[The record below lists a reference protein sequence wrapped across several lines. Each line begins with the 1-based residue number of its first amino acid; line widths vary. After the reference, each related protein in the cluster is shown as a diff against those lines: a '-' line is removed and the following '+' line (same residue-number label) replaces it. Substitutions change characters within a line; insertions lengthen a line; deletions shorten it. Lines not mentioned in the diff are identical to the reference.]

1 MKRIFLFIATNLA
14 IMVVLGIVLNVT
26 QANRFISNGSIDIQT
41 LLFFSLIVGFTG
53 SFISLA
59 ISKWIAKQAYNIH
72 VIKSPSNTAEEWL
85 VDTVKQLAK
94 KAKIKMPEVGIYDS
108 PEVNAFAT
116 GPSRSD
122 SLVAVSSGL
131 LRTMNKT
138 EAEGVLAHEVAHVA
152 NGDMVTMTLLQGVLN
167 TFVVFLSRIAA
178 FALDAFLRK
187 NDEENTGPGIGYYI
201 ASFIF
206 EILLGVLA
214 SILVMS
220 FSRHREFHADA
231 GAARLWGKEP
241 MLAAL
246 RKLQAVMQHDPI
258 IDDRAAAVSAFKISG
273 KPNGF
278 LALFSS
284 HPPLE
289 ERIAALEKLRV
300 A

>member
-1 MKRIFLFIATNLA
+1 MKRIFLFLATNLA

-26 QANRFISNGSIDIQT
+26 QANRFISNGSINIQT
-41 LLFFSLIVGFTG
+41 LLLFSLIVGFTG

-59 ISKWIAKQAYNIH
+59 ISKWIAKKAYNIH

-116 GPSRSD
+116 GPSRSN

-178 FALDAFLRK
+178 FALDSFLRK
-187 NDEENTGPGIGYYI
+187 NDEESSGPGLGYYI
-201 ASFIF
+201 ASFVF

-246 RKLQAVMQHDPI
+246 RKLQSVMQHDPI

-273 KPNGF
+273 KPNNF

-289 ERIAALEKLRV
+289 ARIAALEKLRV